1 MAVNHYV
8 AYGPEV
14 EQKQENEEADIQHI
28 VEYMAQTH
36 TQVFDKHRHAVRDA
50 HAKSHGFLKGIL
62 IIPENLPNHLAQGIF
77 AHPGYYDVIVR
88 LSAASGDLRSDKTPA
103 PHGFAL
109 KILNVPGERLLP
121 EDSSDGKNQDF
132 LMVNIPVLAF
142 GTVRKYMQ
150 MLPFIIEGERM
161 PELVMR
167 SLRNVIRGMDHLL
180 NRAGLPA
187 STMIKGLAR
196 SQHHVLGETYH
207 SMAALRYGNYIAKM
221 SVAPES
227 ESVKQLTGLQM
238 HIQDDSGIRDLVQDF
253 FKHNTAEYVIR
264 AQLCTHL
271 GRMPVEDASVLWDE
285 DESPHQAIGTLHF
298 PRQNTFSPARRVYSD
313 DVLSFTPW
321 HGVKQH
327 QPLGSIMRVRMQA
340 YERSSCFRHCMNIQ
354 PRTEPNDID
363 DMPD

>member
-1 MAVNHYV
+1 MPVNTYV
-8 AYGPEV
+8 TYRPEV
-14 EQKQENEEADIQHI
+14 EQKQENEEEDIEYI
-28 VEYMAQTH
+28 VEHMAQTNSK
-36 TQVFDKHRHAVRDA
+36 VFDKHRHAVRDA

-62 IIPENLPNHLAQGIF
+62 TIPENLPDHLAQGIF

-88 LSAASGDLRSDKTPA
+88 LSAAPGDLRSDKTPA

-121 EDSSDGKNQDF
+121 EDPSDGKNQDF

-150 MLPFIIEGERM
+150 MLPFITEAERA

-167 SLRNVIRGMDHLL
+167 GLRGVMCGVDHLV

-187 STMIKGLAR
+187 SATLKGLAR

-207 SMAALRYGNYIAKM
+207 TMAALRYGNYIAKL

-238 HIQDDSGIRDLVQDF
+238 QIQDDSSIRDLVQDF
-253 FKHNTAEYVIR
+253 FRRNAADYVIR

-271 GRMPVEDASVLWDE
+271 GRMPVEDAAVLWDE
-285 DESPHQAIGTLHF
+285 EESPQQVIGTLHF
-298 PRQNTFSPARRVYSD
+298 PQQNTFSPARRVYSD
-313 DVLSFTPW
+313 DVLSFNPW
-321 HGVKQH
+321 HGVKEH

-340 YERSSCFRHCMNIQ
+340 YERSSCFRHCMNTQ
-354 PRTEPNDID
+354 PRTEPNHMD